1 MNQQKE
7 KRVSNAKICRL
18 REMVSK
24 TDQQAELLHIA
35 IESILLEVQP
45 R

>member
-1 MNQQKE
+1 MSCE
-7 KRVSNAKICRL
+7 KICRL

-35 IESILLEVQP
+35 IESILLEVKP